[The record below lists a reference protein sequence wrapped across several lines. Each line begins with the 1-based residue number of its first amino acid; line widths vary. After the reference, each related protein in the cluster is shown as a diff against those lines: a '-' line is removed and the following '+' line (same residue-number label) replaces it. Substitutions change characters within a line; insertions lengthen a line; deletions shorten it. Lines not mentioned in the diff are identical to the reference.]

1 MRRMT
6 VTLLGTAVAGSALVL
21 SSTALAGTGDAA
33 TGGGQVDVGT
43 SGPGDTIAFTAKG
56 TADAGTGQ
64 VQYIDREDGRNVSI
78 QHGTVSCIDAQGTVA
93 KIAGSWRDG
102 GTFQLYVEDNGEGK
116 SGLGDVVTVIP
127 AGEPSCDFDAPAD
140 EDQMALARGN
150 AQVRDAG

>member
-6 VTLLGTAVAGSALVL
+6 VTLLGTAAAGSALVL
-21 SSTALAGTGDAA
+21 SGTAIAGNVDAA

-56 TADAGTGQ
+56 TIDDAKGQ
-64 VQYIDREDGRNVSI
+64 VQYVDRENGRNVSI

-93 KIAGSWRDG
+93 KIAGEWRDG

-116 SGLGDVVTVIP
+116 AGVGDVVAIMDGP
-127 AGEPSCDFDAPAD
+127 NECEFDDPEESPDA
-140 EDQMALARGN
+140 ALARGN
-150 AQVRDAG
+150 AQVRDEG